1 MQDRL
6 NNLESKVNIMPRE
19 MNEFRNNFNSIN
31 NKIDKLINYIIK
43 PEDKKITNNNNKN
56 PYVDEKGN
64 LNNKNNPFIKAYNN
78 IEKKEENDLM
88 SISTMSNKRKK
99 YEPRDPI
106 YYLYNIEGH
115 IYKYTCKNKEGKN
128 ILPFYCS
135 DTSCPAKANYNKL
148 LGKFTLADIKHIEY
162 EKQSYVLPKIIKDKY
177 KDNLFKEEDFIDNLS
192 LIGNYFK
199 QMFLEDYRLSI
210 LDV

>member
-1 MQDRL
+1 M
-6 NNLESKVNIMPRE
+6 
-19 MNEFRNNFNSIN
+19 NSIN
-31 NKIDKLINYIIK
+31 NKIYKLINYIIK

-56 PYVDEKGN
+56 HYVDEKGN
-64 LNNKNNPFIKAYNN
+64 LNNKNNIFIKAYNN

-115 IYKYTCKNKEGKN
+115 IYKYICKNKEGKN
-128 ILPFYCS
+128 I
-135 DTSCPAKANYNKL
+135 
-148 LGKFTLADIKHIEY
+148 TLADVKHIEY
-162 EKQSYVLPKIIKDKY
+162 EKHSYVLPKIIKDKY